1 MHPVYLKVF
10 LPPKPKTISA
20 ADFQRLCKISEVL
33 VQSKNG
39 PTLLRHSEG
48 DLSKIWPAKSNLLSS
63 SFFYPYASRFIQN
76 AQKLLKLGIPT
87 PKISAYLFEPVTG
100 RRIVRYAPLPGLSVR
115 DALHADEASFTWRD
129 IARFL
134 HSIHEKGVYFR
145 SIHLGNI
152 IDLDHSNFGLIDF
165 TDVTFYRSPIPLKR
179 RAHNIHFIYKYQ
191 EDRHKMEQTPSPW
204 IKESYLEQAP
214 WNDEKIER
222 FELLFERYQASKGYG
237 PQY

>member
-1 MHPVYLKVF
+1 M
-10 LPPKPKTISA
+10 
-20 ADFQRLCKISEVL
+20 QRIFKGFVKISEVL
-33 VQSKNG
+33 VQSKMD
-39 PTLLRHSEG
+39 LLFCAIQRVICLKYGQQNPIFEFI
-48 DLSKIWPAKSNLLSS
+48 LLLSVCQPIHS
-63 SFFYPYASRFIQN
+63 KCPEA
-76 AQKLLKLGIPT
+76 LKLGIPT
-87 PKISAYLFEPVTG
+87 PKISASLFEPITG
-100 RRIVRYAPLPGLSVR
+100 RRILRYAPLPGLSVR

-152 IDLDHSNFGLIDF
+152 IDLGHSKFGLIDF

-179 RAHNIHFIYKYQ
+179 RAHNIHFIYKYP

-204 IKESYLEQAP
+204 IKESYLEQAS